1 MALGNIN
8 GAPLRLNAL
17 FLENARVTWPSL
29 QERLVLHYQEQII
42 SQLYRVLGSADFLGN
57 PVGLLNNVSSGFT
70 DIFYEPYQGI
80 VMHGGKELGVGLA
93 RVRVMGIPR
102 RVVTNCSMVPQG
114 ASSFA
119 KKLTYG
125 FSDSFSKV
133 TGSIGKGRLSSITI

>member
-93 RVRVMGIPR
+93 RVSPDLTARASTD
-102 RVVTNCSMVPQG
+102 VT
-114 ASSFA
+114 
-119 KKLTYG
+119 
-125 FSDSFSKV
+125 
-133 TGSIGKGRLSSITI
+133 